1 MKLLQGIQL
10 SFNLQKIVQ
19 GRIVRGYRIKHE
31 NELPSAL
38 NGFLY
43 SILKSTKSQRRGIL
57 NSLLKQFDDT
67 SVRMINKKTVKEEKK
82 NRWFLSHLSVL
93 YFQKNPLS
101 KMLYLADNLAYIPY
115 TVLDEPLFVIHH
127 VDIMISVAG
136 SNLLETFKKVIK
148 KAP

>member
-1 MKLLQGIQL
+1 MYFLQQCFKFQDINKKYPGFIHMKLLQGIQL

-67 SVRMINKKTVKEEKK
+67 SVRMINKKTVKEENK
-82 NRWFLSHLSVL
+82 NYDGSFYISLFFIFRKTRCPKCCTWRTTWLTFLTRCWMSRFL
-93 YFQKNPLS
+93 
-101 KMLYLADNLAYIPY
+101 
-115 TVLDEPLFVIHH
+115 
-127 VDIMISVAG
+127 
-136 SNLLETFKKVIK
+136 
-148 KAP
+148 